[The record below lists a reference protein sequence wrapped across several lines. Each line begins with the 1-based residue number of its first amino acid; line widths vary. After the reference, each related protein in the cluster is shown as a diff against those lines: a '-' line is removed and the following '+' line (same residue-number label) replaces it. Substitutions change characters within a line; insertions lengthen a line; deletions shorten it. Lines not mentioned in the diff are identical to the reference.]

1 MSTTK
6 RLLRASAILV
16 LASIVALIVWAL
28 IQQMLSGP
36 PGLFAYVRV
45 PEYNDASLPPT
56 MGLSISNAGPVAV
69 LFRIR
74 SPKSY
79 PRSEMGVY
87 RSHWRAPWVRAAKG
101 EMVEVDDLYF
111 GLGPGRIVVEARRRN
126 TNLQRLLHACL
137 RSAKAIIATHSLHL
151 AKKIYKS
158 DPASYEF
165 SEGYE
170 LVGASPELVNPSGSP
185 KVILLKLAYTGST
198 FRY

>member
-6 RLLRASAILV
+6 KLLRASAIFV
-16 LASIVALIVWAL
+16 LASIVALIVWVL
-28 IQQMLSGP
+28 IQQTVSGP
-36 PGLFAYVRV
+36 PSLFAYVRV
-45 PEYNDASLPPT
+45 PEYDDASLSPT

-74 SPKSY
+74 SPS
-79 PRSEMGVY
+79 PSVFQRGTIMSAH
-87 RSHWRAPWVRAAKG
+87 RRHPWVRAVKG
-101 EMVEVDDLYF
+101 EVVQADDVYF
-111 GLGPGRIVVEARRRN
+111 DLVQGRIVIEARRRN
-126 TNLQRLLHACL
+126 TEIQRVLHACL

-170 LVGASPELVNPSGSP
+170 LGGASSELVNPSGSP

>member
-6 RLLRASAILV
+6 KLLRASAIFAV
-16 LASIVALIVWAL
+16 ASILTIIVWTL

-36 PGLFAYVRV
+36 PSLFAYVRV
-45 PEYNDASLPPT
+45 PEYDDESLPPT
-56 MGLSISNAGPVAV
+56 MGLSISNAGPGAV

-74 SPKSY
+74 SPSPSISQKNNY
-79 PRSEMGVY
+79 M
-87 RSHWRAPWVRAAKG
+87 SHRRHPWVRAVKG
-101 EMVEVDDLYF
+101 EVVEADDVYF
-111 GLGPGRIVVEARRRN
+111 GLGPGRIVIEARRRN
-126 TNLQRLLHACL
+126 TELQRVLHACL

-158 DPASYEF
+158 DAASYEF

-170 LVGASPELVNPSGSP
+170 LAGASPELVNRSGTP
-185 KVILLKLAYTGST
+185 KVISLKLANTGST